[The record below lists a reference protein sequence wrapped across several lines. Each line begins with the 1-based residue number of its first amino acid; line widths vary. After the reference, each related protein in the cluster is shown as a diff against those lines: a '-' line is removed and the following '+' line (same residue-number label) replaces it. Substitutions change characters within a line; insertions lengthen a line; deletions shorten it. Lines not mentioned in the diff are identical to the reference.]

1 MKVNQSHGMGMMGD
15 VLYRSERRI
24 EGRRIGS
31 NGTVSQ
37 SIHPIDEKN
46 LRNGLSIEKTWF
58 RIHRVGNFRAKRALE
73 RRSRLLLTV
82 FKTRIGFSV
91 RQASIRRY
99 RSQGRGRKT
108 TSVTKSGLSTVSI
121 GTVSRN
127 RTGLARTFGIE
138 EKTTFRNE

>member
-1 MKVNQSHGMGMMGD
+1 MIAD
-15 VLYRSERRI
+15 VLDRSERRI
-24 EGRRIGS
+24 EGRAIGS
-31 NGTVSQ
+31 NDTVSQ

-58 RIHRVGNFRAKRALE
+58 RIHRVGNFGAKRALE
-73 RRSRLLLTV
+73 RRSRLLLTI

-99 RSQGRGRKT
+99 RSQARARKT
-108 TSVTKSGLSTVSI
+108 ISVTRSGLSTVSVW
-121 GTVSRN
+121 TVSRN
-127 RTGLARTFGIE
+127 RRGLARTFGIE